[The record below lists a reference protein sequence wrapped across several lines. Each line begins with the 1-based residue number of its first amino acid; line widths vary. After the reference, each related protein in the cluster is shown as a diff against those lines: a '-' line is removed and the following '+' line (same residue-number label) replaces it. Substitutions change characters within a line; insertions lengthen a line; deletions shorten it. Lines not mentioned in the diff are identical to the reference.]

1 MMDMSPAKI
10 IGGIA
15 AVGAAM
21 TIVLWGVPSYIKVQ
35 VRTHVAAELQGTD
48 FDAAKDASDLNT
60 ASVLAMQTQLNGME
74 QRMIQ
79 RDEFIMGYFR
89 DQAERNREP
98 GQ

>member
-15 AVGAAM
+15 AVGAAC

-48 FDAAKDASDLNT
+48 FDEAKDAADANT
-60 ASVLAMQTQLNGME
+60 ATLGAISTQLAGME
-74 QRMIQ
+74 QRMIA
-79 RDEFIMGYFR
+79 RDEFIMDYFR
-89 DQAERNREP
+89 DQAERNRES